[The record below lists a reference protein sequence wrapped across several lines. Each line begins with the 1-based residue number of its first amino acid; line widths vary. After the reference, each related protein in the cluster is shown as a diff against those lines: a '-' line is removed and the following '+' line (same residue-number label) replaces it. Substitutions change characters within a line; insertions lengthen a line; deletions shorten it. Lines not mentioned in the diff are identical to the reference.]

1 MSFINNTAF
10 VRTTIAVLIAAVMSI
25 ASFAS
30 TKADSDGYT
39 SIFDGKTLNGW
50 SIKGGENRF
59 TVEDGCIVGRGVPS
73 IIGINTFLVT
83 DKNYAD
89 FDLKVDFK
97 IFNGNSGVQF
107 RSTDKPSRF
116 PPRRLVYG
124 YQAEITPNGSS
135 TGRIYDEERRG
146 YVNGKIWLDTDIT
159 PKARLDAAKAS
170 FKKEDWN
177 EMRVVCRGSNI
188 KTYLN
193 GNLVVDMEDD
203 LDKSGFIGLQVH
215 FQKRP
220 KKGTKFAPGVVMFK
234 NIRIKEL

>member
-1 MSFINNTAF
+1 MKKNSTPVF
-10 VRTTIAVLIAAVMSI
+10 VALGVCCASLLTGCLSQRAA
-25 ASFAS
+25 
-30 TKADSDGYT
+30 DDDGYT
-39 SIFDGKTLNGW
+39 AIFDGKTLDGW
-50 SIKGGENRF
+50 SVRGGENLF

-73 IIGINTFLVT
+73 KIGINTFLVT
-83 DKNYAD
+83 DRKYSD
-89 FDLKVDFK
+89 FDLKVDFR

-107 RSTDKPSRF
+107 RSTDRPSRF

-146 YVNGKIWLDTDIT
+146 YVNGKIWLDTDLT

-170 FKKEDWN
+170 FNKYGWN

-193 GNLVVDMEDD
+193 GNPVVDMDDD

-215 FQKRP
+215 FQRCP
-220 KKGTKFAPGVVMFK
+220 KEGEKFVPGVVMFR
-234 NIRIKEL
+234 NVRIKEL